1 MHTAT
6 PHPPQEN
13 PALFTPILRAF
24 SQLDDPAIIR
34 VLLQTLLFSL
44 LSFAGLIAGSTLVV
58 HHLLVG
64 HGLLAWLAGAF
75 GGLLAL
81 VSALWLFLPLAIVI
95 AGLFLEPV
103 CRAVERRWYP
113 GLPPANGASLMVQLW
128 DSIRIALRVALLSL
142 ASLLLAMI
150 FPGVGNVIGWIIT
163 AWALGRGMFS
173 AVALRRMPLAESEA
187 FYQHHRLLILA
198 QGAALTLAGSV
209 PLLNLLV
216 PVLGPAAMVH
226 VLLESSAPSP
236 RPGASRL

>member
-1 MHTAT
+1 MRPPTAT
-6 PHPPQEN
+6 APGVPT
-13 PALFTPILRAF
+13 LFTPILRAF

-34 VLLQTLLFSL
+34 VVLQTLLFSL
-44 LSFAGLIAGSTLVV
+44 LSFAGLIAGSTLMV

-64 HGLLAWLAGAF
+64 HGLLAWLAGTF
-75 GGLLAL
+75 GGLLVL
-81 VSALWLFLPLAIVI
+81 VSALWLFLPLAVVI

-113 GLPPANGASLMVQLW
+113 ELPPAQGANLLTQFW
-128 DSIRIALRVALLSL
+128 DGIRIGLRVLVLTL

-150 FPGVGNVIGWIIT
+150 FPGVGNIIGWVIT

-173 AVALRRMPLAESEA
+173 AVALRRMSLPESEA

-198 QGAALTLAGSV
+198 QGAALTLAGAV

-226 VLLESSAPSP
+226 VLLNGRAPPVRAGVSHV
-236 RPGASRL
+236 